1 MNTNNNI
8 SNNFFFIR
16 NIIVTVLSLKQHQH
30 QLAELGRKQLE
41 QNMQQLQEQ
50 LQLNLIQQTHLLQT
64 ADKKKNSV
72 PLQQLGVQQH
82 QIIQQLQM
90 TQRQYLFQ
98 QGLSLQSHN
107 HSTGNLSN
115 DNVPAWKSE
124 PNESNEAHQ
133 NSLVPKSGAS
143 LNGIYIIYLSRF
155 IL

>member
-1 MNTNNNI
+1 
-8 SNNFFFIR
+8 
-16 NIIVTVLSLKQHQH
+16 
-30 QLAELGRKQLE
+30 
-41 QNMQQLQEQ
+41 MQQLQEQ

-107 HSTGNLSN
+107 HSSGNLSN

-124 PNESNEAHQ
+124 PNESSEPHQ
-133 NSLVPKSGAS
+133 NSSVPKSGAS
-143 LNGIYIIYLSRF
+143 LNGMLHIYDYYSHETIF
-155 IL
+155 ITEKKNYFNEKKKFLGFFGIWGLEDK

>member
-1 MNTNNNI
+1 M
-8 SNNFFFIR
+8 FI
-16 NIIVTVLSLKQHQH
+16 QHQH

-64 ADKKKNSV
+64 PDKKKTSV
-72 PLQQLGVQQH
+72 PLQQLSVQQH

-107 HSTGNLSN
+107 HSSGNLSI
-115 DNVPAWKSE
+115 DTMPTWKSE
-124 PNESNEAHQ
+124 PTDGADNHQ
-133 NSLVPKSGAS
+133 NSSIAKSGAS
-143 LNGIYIIYLSRF
+143 LNGEKKNKQNKTFSINF
-155 IL
+155 IHQRLWH